1 MHAPTPAI
9 DELDLLMQSMQSTN
23 VSVRKTKRK
32 PVAVKSE
39 RVGPATASEDSC
51 TAMKRT
57 SRPYQDEQDL
67 PILPTSQ
74 RVPESS
80 KINLLS
86 VRRELTALAVIE
98 VVHIVNP
105 FSGMQNALD
114 FYTATARVY
123 DKNIMARTL
132 MRCVYASFMD
142 DIDYASLDF
151 FTSRSKRPE
160 RFPICAM
167 HARAPNSTGG
177 AASRQCQCN

>member
-1 MHAPTPAI
+1 M
-9 DELDLLMQSMQSTN
+9 
-23 VSVRKTKRK
+23 
-32 PVAVKSE
+32 AVKSE